1 MTLITTGK
9 HSKVRNNNGRRKYR
23 HRSELVVR
31 VATVAGIA
39 HPSRQKVLANLI
51 ERYESSR
58 QTRLYWKADAYGFRK
73 PVPTRKDD
81 VEAAIKYLNK
91 ELDLLSPVC

>member
-1 MTLITTGK
+1 MTLITAKT
-9 HSKVRNNNGRRKYR
+9 SKTRNNNGRRKYR
-23 HRSELVVR
+23 HKTELIV
-31 VATVAGIA
+31 TVAEVASIA

-58 QTRLYWKADAYGFRK
+58 QTRRYWSADAEGFRK
-73 PVPTRKDD
+73 PVPMRKDD

-91 ELDLLSPVC
+91 ELDILSPVC